1 MCRRFLYIIYVRNHW
16 QNIIV
21 FFRFISLLCDF
32 WSISLLCDFLVLDP
46 RYSYYYKIIEFFQ
59 TYRTKKV
66 CQNKIIKLNI
76 YTKKNR
82 ITIRYL
88 SLSHIHGDEG
98 DNVGVPNMNSI
109 QDICKTNNS
118 QKFTI
123 NWINTYLKNEK

>member
-1 MCRRFLYIIYVRNHW
+1 MRFFGPGYQKLLLLQNRRFLSNISNEESVSKQNYQIKYI
-16 QNIIV
+16 
-21 FFRFISLLCDF
+21 
-32 WSISLLCDFLVLDP
+32 
-46 RYSYYYKIIEFFQ
+46 
-59 TYRTKKV
+59 
-66 CQNKIIKLNI
+66 
-76 YTKKNR
+76 KKNR

-123 NWINTYLKNEK
+123 N